1 MAGKGARCLSEA
13 FGALSLS
20 SQTCRRAV
28 SYRLPSLTRS
38 MATEAPLPEATISA
52 VTSSSASNVHH
63 LRPTVPLTIFN
74 FPSYEPQRLEA
85 WSSKHLNLPLRRDI
99 LHLAVVYE
107 GDNTRQGTASS
118 KTRWEVRGSGRK
130 LYAQKGLGRARV
142 GDAQSPLR
150 KGGGKTFGPK
160 PRDFGTKLN
169 RKVYDLAWRTALS
182 YRYRRGELVVCQDG
196 MELPL
201 PTELEQLVSNG
212 QIRNEELINGFKA
225 RWVKQVLERNEWG
238 RQNGRSTI
246 ITGSWRDNL
255 FEAMDLVPNYGRAL
269 DVDDV
274 DVKDLLETG
283 RLVVERSAL
292 MEMIDRHQSDLI
304 SSVFMNGSVVA
315 SKAPESGK
323 IVVE

>member
-1 MAGKGARCLSEA
+1 MAGKSARGLNEA
-13 FGALSLS
+13 FRALSLS
-20 SQTCRRAV
+20 SHTCREAA
-28 SYRLPSLTRS
+28 SQRLTSSFARS
-38 MATEAPLPEATISA
+38 MATEAPLPR
-52 VTSSSASNVHH
+52 TSTSIDSFAASSPY
-63 LRPTVPLTIFN
+63 RPTPTVPLTIFD

-118 KTRWEVRGSGRK
+118 KTRYEVRGSGRK

-182 YRYRRGELVVCQDG
+182 YRYRRGELVVCSDG
-196 MELPL
+196 MELAL
-201 PTELEQLVSNG
+201 PAQFQAMIEEGLVKD
-212 QIRNEELINGFKA
+212 EELIDGFRA
-225 RWVKQVLERNEWG
+225 RWARQVMERNEWG
-238 RQNGRSTI
+238 KQNGRSTF
-246 ITGSWRDNL
+246 ITSSWREDL
-255 FEAMDLVPNYGRAL
+255 FGALDLVPNYGRAL
-269 DVDDV
+269 DVADV
-274 DVKDLLETG
+274 DVKDLLESG
-283 RLVVERSAL
+283 RLVIERSAL
-292 MEMIDRHQSDLI
+292 QEMVERHQSDLI
-304 SSVFMNGSVVA
+304 SSVFVSGVA
-315 SKAPESGK
+315 GTAESGK

>member
-1 MAGKGARCLSEA
+1 
-13 FGALSLS
+13 
-20 SQTCRRAV
+20 
-28 SYRLPSLTRS
+28 
-38 MATEAPLPEATISA
+38 MATEAPLPTTTKALDG
-52 VTSSSASNVHH
+52 SSAASNIYHAQ
-63 LRPTVPLTIFN
+63 PTVPLTIFS
-74 FPSYEPQRLEA
+74 FPNYEPRRLES

-118 KTRWEVRGSGRK
+118 KTRYEVRGSSRK

-150 KGGGKTFGPK
+150 RGGGKTFGPK

-169 RKVYDLAWRTALS
+169 KKVYDLAWRTALS

-201 PTELEQLVSNG
+201 PTQFEQMVADG
-212 QIRNEELINGFKA
+212 QIRDEELISGFKA
-225 RWVKQVLERNEWG
+225 RWMRQVLERNEWG
-238 RQNGRSTI
+238 KQHGRSTI
-246 ITGSWRDNL
+246 ITGSWRDDL

-292 MEMIDRHQSDLI
+292 KEMIERHQSDLV
-304 SSVFMNGSVVA
+304 SSVFMSGAVVGSN
-315 SKAPESGK
+315 APESGK
-323 IVVE
+323 IIVE

>member
-1 MAGKGARCLSEA
+1 
-13 FGALSLS
+13 
-20 SQTCRRAV
+20 
-28 SYRLPSLTRS
+28 
-38 MATEAPLPEATISA
+38 MATEAPFPKTATSVDNTSA
-52 VTSSSASNVHH
+52 TSELWHS
-63 LRPTVPLTIFN
+63 RPTVPLTIFS
-74 FPSYEPQRLEA
+74 FPSYEPQRLES

-150 KGGGKTFGPK
+150 RGGGKTFGPK

-169 RKVYDLAWRTALS
+169 KKVYDLAWRTALS

-201 PTELEQLVSNG
+201 PAEFEYLVESG
-212 QIRNEELINGFKA
+212 QVRDEELIDGFKA
-225 RWVKQVLERNEWG
+225 RWARQVLERNEWG
-238 RQNGRSTI
+238 KQNGRSTI

-292 MEMIDRHQSDLI
+292 KEMIERHQSDLV
-304 SSVFMNGSVVA
+304 SSVFMNGAVVA
-315 SKAPESGK
+315 SQAPESGK